1 MCHPGIFS
9 SSVRKYLKIIWLCF
23 SKHTVCKSIKRKGLS
38 CRSRPMLAVMPINI
52 CNVKNG

>member
-1 MCHPGIFS
+1 VCHPGIFS